1 MSKEY
6 KLAQSGNIDSIEFQ
20 INELA
25 SQGWES
31 NGNLDTQQ
39 INGKIFYTQVMVRE
53 KKDINEDNSDN
64 SKQLLHG

>member
-6 KLAQSGNIDSIEFQ
+6 KLAQSGNVDSLEFQ

-25 SQGWES
+25 SQGWEP
-31 NGNLDTQQ
+31 NGSLDTQQ

-53 KKDINEDNSDN
+53 KIDIKENNSDN
-64 SKQLLHG
+64 GKQLLHG